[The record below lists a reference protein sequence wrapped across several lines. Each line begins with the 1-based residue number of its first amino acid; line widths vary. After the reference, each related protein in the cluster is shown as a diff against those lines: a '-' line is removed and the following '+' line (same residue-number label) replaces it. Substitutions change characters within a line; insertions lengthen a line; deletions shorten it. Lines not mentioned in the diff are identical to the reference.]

1 MKVEQFL
8 VGSIGTNA
16 YLMVQEETKE
26 CLAVD
31 LGGCPD
37 SLIDHIKEKGYLPKA
52 ILLTHGHF
60 DHIMGV
66 EKFRNAFGGDELPVY
81 AYEKEKT
88 MLEDPLLNM
97 SSYYG
102 EGCTL
107 KQVNYVKDREELHLA
122 GFTIQ
127 VIYTPGHTVG
137 GCCYYFPEEQVLLS
151 GDTLFCESVG
161 RSDFPTG
168 NAGQLV
174 RSIKDRLLDLPE
186 ETKVYPGHMD
196 ETTIGH
202 EKEYNPFL

>member
-16 YLMVQEETKE
+16 YLMIQEETKE

-66 EKFRNAFGGDELPVY
+66 EKFRNAFGGSELPVY

-127 VIYTPGHTVG
+127 VIDVYKRQDTGTWYYSFHVYGIGDHTTDHL
-137 GCCYYFPEEQVLLS
+137 CILCS
-151 GDTLFCESVG
+151 G
-161 RSDFPTG
+161 
-168 NAGQLV
+168 N
-174 RSIKDRLLDLPE
+174 
-186 ETKVYPGHMD
+186 
-196 ETTIGH
+196 
-202 EKEYNPFL
+202 

>member
-1 MKVEQFL
+1 
-8 VGSIGTNA
+8 
-16 YLMVQEETKE
+16 
-26 CLAVD
+26 
-31 LGGCPD
+31 
-37 SLIDHIKEKGYLPKA
+37 
-52 ILLTHGHF
+52 
-60 DHIMGV
+60 
-66 EKFRNAFGGDELPVY
+66 
-81 AYEKEKT
+81 
-88 MLEDPLLNM
+88 MLKDPLLNM

-107 KQVNYVKDREELHLA
+107 KQVTYVTDRQELHLA

-174 RSIKDRLLDLPE
+174 RSIKDCLLDLPE